1 MSDFNTQFSQID
13 EFIRNSA
20 KSVMSK
26 IDHFTFKML
35 VDNLKSPDHESVAD
49 TINQLVKENKP
60 QAIPPLYFVSRMH
73 ASNWVRVKAI
83 EGLKQLDPK
92 GEIEK
97 LTTKDGQELDVKD
110 AVGALIEKYGHY
122 RS

>member
-1 MSDFNTQFSQID
+1 LSDFLTQFQQID
-13 EFIRNSA
+13 EFIRSSA

-35 VDNLKSPDHESVAD
+35 VDNLKSPDAESVAD
-49 TINQLVKENKP
+49 TIEQLVKEQKP
-60 QAIPPLYFVSRMH
+60 AAIPPLYFVYRMH
-73 ASNWVRVKAI
+73 ANRWVRGKAE

-97 LTTKDGQELDVKD
+97 LTHKDGKELDVKD